1 MRSTQVGNVLIEWL
15 GHAGFLLKGQGR
27 NIFIDPYV
35 IPDDLDPGDDADIIL
50 LTHEHFDHC
59 NPESIRQL
67 RGSMTTTLIPENMSL
82 KFRGDARRI
91 IEGDVLEGSLAIKGV
106 NIEVVPAYNLEKPN
120 HPRGDGVGYI
130 VELDGIRIYH
140 AGDTDLIPEMK
151 DINADVVLLPISE
164 AYTMS
169 EEEAAEAA
177 VMIGPKVAIPMHYGC
192 VEGTEAD
199 PQRFKELV
207 NEKAPGIE
215 VIILQDR

>member
-1 MRSTQVGNVLIEWL
+1 MRSIQVGSVLIEWL

-27 NIFIDPYV
+27 VIFIDPYV
-35 IPDDLDPGDDADIIL
+35 VPDDLDVGEGADIIL

-59 NPESIRQL
+59 NPESIRQV

-82 KFRGDARRI
+82 KFRGDARRV
-91 IEGDVLEGSLAIKGV
+91 IEGDILDGALAIKGV
-106 NIEVVPAYNLEKPN
+106 NIEVVPAYNLQKPN

-140 AGDTDLIPEMK
+140 AGDSDLIPEMK
-151 DINADVVLLPISE
+151 DIKADVVLLPISE
-164 AYTMS
+164 AYTMGEEDAS
-169 EEEAAEAA
+169 EVAA
-177 VMIGPKVAIPMHYGC
+177 MIGPRVAIPMHYGC

-207 NEKAPGIE
+207 NEKAPDIE

>member
-15 GHAGFLLKGQGR
+15 GHAGFLLKGQGKVV
-27 NIFIDPYV
+27 FIDPYV
-35 IPDDLDPGDDADIIL
+35 LPDGLGYDGDADIIL

-59 NPESIRQL
+59 NPESIRTV
-67 RGSMTTTLIPENMSL
+67 RGGTTTTLIPENVSL
-82 KFRGDARRI
+82 QFKGDARR
-91 IEGDVLEGSLAIKGV
+91 VLEGDLLTGELSIKGV

-120 HPRGDGVGYI
+120 HPRGEGVGYI

-151 DINADVVLLPISE
+151 DLKADVALLPISE
-164 AYTMS
+164 PYTMN
-169 EEEAAEAA
+169 EEEAADAA
-177 VMIGPKVAIPMHYGC
+177 VLIGPKIAIPMHYGC

-207 NEKAPGIE
+207 NEKAPDIE
-215 VIILQDR
+215 VIILQDC

>member
-1 MRSTQVGNVLIEWL
+1 MRSTQVGSVLIEWL

-27 NIFIDPYV
+27 IVFIDPYV
-35 IPDDLDPGDDADIIL
+35 LPDDLDPVEEADIIL

-59 NPESIRQL
+59 NPESIREV
-67 RGSMTTTLIPENMSL
+67 RGSTTTTLIPENMSL

-91 IEGDVLEGSLAIKGV
+91 IEGDVLNGALSIKGV
-106 NIEVVPAYNLEKPN
+106 NIEVVPAYNLDKPN

-130 VELDGIRIYH
+130 VELDGLRIYH
-140 AGDTDLIPEMK
+140 AGDTDLIPEMEGLK
-151 DINADVVLLPISE
+151 ADVVLLPISE
-164 AYTMS
+164 PFTMN

-177 VMIGPKVAIPMHYGC
+177 VLIGPKVAIPMHYGC

-207 NEKAPGIE
+207 NEKAPDIE
-215 VIILQDR
+215 VIILQDK